1 MPAFVLACTNV
12 YIWYKWSY
20 LCPFLCLKPDWI
32 VTSDNELRPLAI
44 SKYAALTVT
53 AKKNF
58 RNRFSPHFHLS
69 MQAKNNPCL
78 SFKTIASMR
87 VLIRL
92 PFSYKDIVNE
102 WHRKTLR
109 YQLGLSWPLAMSVES
124 KDLTFSTSY
133 YEVHIH
139 QYFSNFTGLEPVWE
153 CKVQGPQNI
162 RGLIRSIWFAAD
174 LINHSRGTSC
184 YKS

>member
-1 MPAFVLACTNV
+1 MQPFVLACTNV

-58 RNRFSPHFHLS
+58 RNRFPTHFHLS

-92 PFSYKDIVNE
+92 PFSYKDIVTE
-102 WHRKTLR
+102 KTLR

-124 KDLTFSTSY
+124 KDLTFNTSY
-133 YEVHIH
+133 SSIFFIFHMTRASIRMH
-139 QYFSNFTGLEPVWE
+139 KSRDHRTLEA
-153 CKVQGPQNI
+153 
-162 RGLIRSIWFAAD
+162 WFAGFD
-174 LINHSRGTSC
+174 LQMTKNHSRGTTC